1 MEIKRIRSARG
12 CEYEAGAFIS
22 FVQSLGIIHETTPPY
37 SLASNGVAK
46 RKNRTLIVL
55 TNAMLIES
63 CALLHF
69 WGEGILTTCN
79 VLNRVP
85 HIYIYIYIYKH
96 STPFEMLLCLCKA
109 Y

>member
-63 CALLHF
+63 GVPLHF
-69 WGEGILTTCN
+69 LGETILTACYD
-79 VLNRVP
+79 LNKV
-85 HIYIYIYIYKH
+85 HIKSH
-96 STPFEMLLCLCKA
+96 TPQLLICEKDISQIWNI
-109 Y
+109 

>member
-85 HIYIYIYIYKH
+85 HIYIYIYKH

-109 Y
+109 YWP